1 VIGQLWGKEGAWGVW
16 KGSNAAFLYTVLQS
30 LLENWGRS
38 FLSAIFNVPDM
49 GVREDIDR
57 MIDIASPY
65 PWASLFVAAA
75 AAVATGLALSPLDL
89 VRTRYALSH
98 LGCKGKANFGQT
110 YRYSELQRP
119 AQDASHPQKP
129 PLIPVLVDAST
140 ANRP

>member
-1 VIGQLWGKEGAWGVW
+1 
-16 KGSNAAFLYTVLQS
+16 
-30 LLENWGRS
+30 
-38 FLSAIFNVPDM
+38 
-49 GVREDIDR
+49 

-89 VRTRYALSH
+89 VRTRYDLSH